1 VSWHQAKTLQEN
13 STHVFVQKKD
23 SREQHVR
30 ICILCDGVLLLK
42 RKQGTLLN
50 YNCIWTSLRD
60 VVLHMHGLQECID
73 LKRLAGE

>member
-23 SREQHVR
+23 SREQDLR
-30 ICILCDGVLLLK
+30 ICILCDGVLMLK
-42 RKQGTLLN
+42 RKQGTLLS

-60 VVLHMHGLQECID
+60 VVLHMHGSS
-73 LKRLAGE
+73 RVH